1 MRINS
6 KTILAGMALGALLL
20 TGCNDAEYDTL
31 SNQAYI
37 LQTNT
42 NANSSLKLT
51 VGAEVATTTLN
62 VRLSD
67 VANVESRYR
76 LVYDTAVVNEY
87 NRLNETPY
95 ASLPQESFSLSSEET
110 TIEAGTS
117 VSTPITLTVPPY
129 SEALKASGK
138 KYAIGF
144 RLENTSGNASVLP
157 SGSKIVYILDQ
168 VVIQPV
174 VVLDQSHYV
183 SQNLVKNY
191 PLTEWTVEM
200 NINKHVLYTE
210 VGRGNNQA
218 IFGAGPDEIYIRF
231 GDAPIEGNR
240 LQIKTQGTQMNSL
253 ALFNEHTWYHLAF
266 VCTGT
271 KLYLYVNGQLD
282 NSMDLPGKTTNV
294 NSINICSPSTYWLGN
309 AMYSEVRFWQRA
321 RSQAEIAN
329 NMYAC
334 DPTTPGLIT
343 YYKMNEGEGYSF
355 RDASGNGNNAE
366 TNGQAVPEWI
376 PGCENRRQ
384 IVNKDR
390 L

>member
-6 KTILAGMALGALLL
+6 KSILAGMALGALLL

-110 TIEAGTS
+110 TIEAGAS

-174 VVLDQSHYV
+174 VVLDQNHYV

-376 PGCENRRQ
+376 QDVRIDG
-384 IVNKDR
+384 K
-390 L
+390 

>member
-6 KTILAGMALGALLL
+6 KSILAGMALGALLL

-183 SQNLVKNY
+183 SQDLVKNY

-366 TNGQAVPEWI
+366 TNGQAVPEWFQDVRI
-376 PGCENRRQ
+376 DG
-384 IVNKDR
+384 K
-390 L
+390 

>member
-6 KTILAGMALGALLL
+6 KSILAGMALGALLL

-110 TIEAGTS
+110 TIEAGAS

-200 NINKHVLYTE
+200 NINKHILYTE

-282 NSMDLPGKTTNV
+282 NSMNLPGKTTNV

-376 PGCENRRQ
+376 QDVRIDG
-384 IVNKDR
+384 K
-390 L
+390 

>member
-6 KTILAGMALGALLL
+6 KSILAGMALGALPL

-95 ASLPQESFSLSSEET
+95 ASMPQESFSLSSEET
-110 TIEAGTS
+110 TIEAGAS

-200 NINKHVLYTE
+200 NINKHILYTE

-376 PGCENRRQ
+376 QDVRIDG
-384 IVNKDR
+384 K
-390 L
+390 

>member
-1 MRINS
+1 MSINS

-42 NANSSLKLT
+42 NANTSVKLT
-51 VGAEVATTTLN
+51 VGAETASTTVN

-67 VANVESRYR
+67 VANAESSYR

-87 NRLNETPY
+87 NSINGTPY
-95 ASLPQESFSLSSEET
+95 ESLPESAYTLSSNET
-110 TIEAGTS
+110 TIEAGAS
-117 VSTPITLTVPPY
+117 VSSPITLTVPPY
-129 SEALKASGK
+129 TEALKTSGK

-144 RLENTSGNASVLP
+144 RLENTSGNANVLS

-174 VVLDQSHYV
+174 VVLDREHNISKE
-183 SQNLVKNY
+183 LVKTY

-200 NINKHVLYTE
+200 NINKDVLYTQ
-210 VGRGNNQA
+210 VGQGNNQA
-218 IFGAGPDEIYIRF
+218 IFGATPDEIYIRF

-240 LQIKTQGTQMNSL
+240 LQIKTQGTQMNSQM
-253 ALFNEHTWYHLAF
+253 LFNEHTWYHLAF

-294 NSINICSPSTYWLGN
+294 SKIDICSPSTYWLGS
-309 AMYSEVRFWQRA
+309 AMYSEVRFWQKA
-321 RSQAEIAN
+321 RTQAEIAN
-329 NMYAC
+329 NMYSC

-343 YYKMNEGEGYSF
+343 YYKMDEGKGFSF
-355 RDASGNGNNAE
+355 RDASGNGNDAE
-366 TNGQAVPEWI
+366 TTGQAVPEWVQDVRI
-376 PGCENRRQ
+376 DG
-384 IVNKDR
+384 K
-390 L
+390 

>member
-6 KTILAGMALGALLL
+6 KSILAGMALGALLL

-110 TIEAGTS
+110 TIEASTS

-376 PGCENRRQ
+376 QDVRIDG
-384 IVNKDR
+384 K
-390 L
+390 

>member
-51 VGAEVATTTLN
+51 VGAEVATTTVN

-95 ASLPQESFSLSSEET
+95 VSLPQESFSLSSEET
-110 TIEAGTS
+110 TIEAGAS

-294 NSINICSPSTYWLGN
+294 NNINICSPSTYWLGN

-343 YYKMNEGEGYSF
+343 YYKMNEGEGHSF

-376 PGCENRRQ
+376 QDVRIDG
-384 IVNKDR
+384 K
-390 L
+390 

>member
-6 KTILAGMALGALLL
+6 KSILAGMALGALLL

-87 NRLNETPY
+87 NRHNETPY

-110 TIEAGTS
+110 TIEAGAS

-200 NINKHVLYTE
+200 NINKHILYTE

-376 PGCENRRQ
+376 QDVRIDG
-384 IVNKDR
+384 K
-390 L
+390 

>member
-6 KTILAGMALGALLL
+6 KSILAGMALGALLL

-51 VGAEVATTTLN
+51 VGAEVATTTVN

-95 ASLPQESFSLSSEET
+95 VSLPQESFSLSSEET
-110 TIEAGTS
+110 TIEAGAS

-183 SQNLVKNY
+183 SQDLVKNY

-376 PGCENRRQ
+376 QDVRIDG
-384 IVNKDR
+384 K
-390 L
+390 

>member
-6 KTILAGMALGALLL
+6 KSILAGMALGALVL

-110 TIEAGTS
+110 TIEAGAS

-200 NINKHVLYTE
+200 NINKHILYTE

-366 TNGQAVPEWI
+366 TNSQAVPEWI
-376 PGCENRRQ
+376 QDVRIDG
-384 IVNKDR
+384 K
-390 L
+390 

>member
-6 KTILAGMALGALLL
+6 KSILAGMALGALLL

-110 TIEAGTS
+110 TIEAGAS

-253 ALFNEHTWYHLAF
+253 AIFNEHTWYHLAF

-376 PGCENRRQ
+376 QDVRIDG
-384 IVNKDR
+384 K
-390 L
+390 

>member
-51 VGAEVATTTLN
+51 VGAEVATTTVN

-95 ASLPQESFSLSSEET
+95 VSLPQESFSLSSGET
-110 TIEAGTS
+110 TIEAGAS

-183 SQNLVKNY
+183 SQDLVKNY

-376 PGCENRRQ
+376 QDVRIDG
-384 IVNKDR
+384 K
-390 L
+390 

>member
-6 KTILAGMALGALLL
+6 KSILAGMALGALLL

-110 TIEAGTS
+110 TIEAGAS

-200 NINKHVLYTE
+200 NINKHILYTE

-309 AMYSEVRFWQRA
+309 AMYSEMRFWQRA

-376 PGCENRRQ
+376 QDVRIDG
-384 IVNKDR
+384 K
-390 L
+390 

>member
-6 KTILAGMALGALLL
+6 KSILAGMALGALLL

-67 VANVESRYR
+67 MANVESRYR

-95 ASLPQESFSLSSEET
+95 VSLPQESFSLSSEET
-110 TIEAGTS
+110 TIEAGAS

-376 PGCENRRQ
+376 QDVRIDG
-384 IVNKDR
+384 K
-390 L
+390 

>member
-6 KTILAGMALGALLL
+6 KSILAGMALGALLL

-42 NANSSLKLT
+42 TANSSLKLT

-110 TIEAGTS
+110 TIEAGAS

-183 SQNLVKNY
+183 SQDLVKNY

-376 PGCENRRQ
+376 QDVRIDG
-384 IVNKDR
+384 K
-390 L
+390 

>member
-6 KTILAGMALGALLL
+6 KSILAGMALGALLL

-110 TIEAGTS
+110 TIEAGAS

-183 SQNLVKNY
+183 SQNLVKNH

-200 NINKHVLYTE
+200 NINKHILYTE

-376 PGCENRRQ
+376 QDVRIDG
-384 IVNKDR
+384 K
-390 L
+390 

>member
-51 VGAEVATTTLN
+51 VGAEVATTTVN

-95 ASLPQESFSLSSEET
+95 VSLPQESFSLSSEET
-110 TIEAGTS
+110 TIEAGAS

-144 RLENTSGNASVLP
+144 RLENTSDNASVLP

-200 NINKHVLYTE
+200 NINKHILYTE

-376 PGCENRRQ
+376 QDVRIDG
-384 IVNKDR
+384 K
-390 L
+390 

>member
-6 KTILAGMALGALLL
+6 KSILAGMALGALLL

-110 TIEAGTS
+110 TIEAGAS

-282 NSMDLPGKTTNV
+282 NSMDLPDKTTNV

-376 PGCENRRQ
+376 QDVRIDG
-384 IVNKDR
+384 K
-390 L
+390 

>member
-6 KTILAGMALGALLL
+6 KSILAGMALGALLL

-95 ASLPQESFSLSSEET
+95 VSLPQESFSLSSEET
-110 TIEAGTS
+110 TIEAGAS

-253 ALFNEHTWYHLAF
+253 ALFNEYTWYHLAF

-376 PGCENRRQ
+376 QDVRIDG
-384 IVNKDR
+384 K
-390 L
+390 

>member
-6 KTILAGMALGALLL
+6 KSILAGMTLGALLL

-200 NINKHVLYTE
+200 NINKHILYTE

-376 PGCENRRQ
+376 QDVRIDG
-384 IVNKDR
+384 K
-390 L
+390 

>member
-6 KTILAGMALGALLL
+6 KSILAGMALGALLL

-51 VGAEVATTTLN
+51 VGAEVATTTVN

-110 TIEAGTS
+110 TIEAGAS

-183 SQNLVKNY
+183 SQDLVKNY

-240 LQIKTQGTQMNSL
+240 MQIKTQGTQMNSL

-376 PGCENRRQ
+376 QDVRIDG
-384 IVNKDR
+384 K
-390 L
+390 

>member
-110 TIEAGTS
+110 TIEAGAS

-144 RLENTSGNASVLP
+144 RLENTSGNAPVLP

-376 PGCENRRQ
+376 QDVRIDG
-384 IVNKDR
+384 K
-390 L
+390 

>member
-51 VGAEVATTTLN
+51 VGAEVATTTVN

-95 ASLPQESFSLSSEET
+95 VSLPQESFSLSSEET
-110 TIEAGTS
+110 TIEAGAS

-200 NINKHVLYTE
+200 NINKHILYTE

-343 YYKMNEGEGYSF
+343 YYKMNEGEGYFF

-376 PGCENRRQ
+376 QDVRIDG
-384 IVNKDR
+384 K
-390 L
+390 

>member
-6 KTILAGMALGALLL
+6 KSILAGMALGALLL

-67 VANVESRYR
+67 VANVESSYR

-110 TIEAGTS
+110 TIEAGAS

-200 NINKHVLYTE
+200 NINKHILYTE

-376 PGCENRRQ
+376 QDVRIDG
-384 IVNKDR
+384 K
-390 L
+390 

>member
-6 KTILAGMALGALLL
+6 KSILAGMALGALLL

-110 TIEAGTS
+110 TIEAGAS

-144 RLENTSGNASVLP
+144 RLENTSSNASVLP

-376 PGCENRRQ
+376 QDVRIDG
-384 IVNKDR
+384 K
-390 L
+390 

>member
-6 KTILAGMALGALLL
+6 KSILAGMALGALLL

-95 ASLPQESFSLSSEET
+95 VSLPQESFSLSSEET
-110 TIEAGTS
+110 TIEAGAS

-183 SQNLVKNY
+183 SQDLVKNY

-240 LQIKTQGTQMNSL
+240 LQIKTQGTQMSSL

-376 PGCENRRQ
+376 QDVRIDG
-384 IVNKDR
+384 K
-390 L
+390 

>member
-6 KTILAGMALGALLL
+6 KSILAGMALVALLL

-110 TIEAGTS
+110 TIEAGAS

-200 NINKHVLYTE
+200 NINKHILYTE

-376 PGCENRRQ
+376 QDVRIDG
-384 IVNKDR
+384 K
-390 L
+390 

>member
-6 KTILAGMALGALLL
+6 KSILAGMALGALLL

-51 VGAEVATTTLN
+51 VGAEVATTTVN

-95 ASLPQESFSLSSEET
+95 VSLPQESFSLSSEET
-110 TIEAGTS
+110 TIEAGAS

-200 NINKHVLYTE
+200 NINKHILYTE

-321 RSQAEIAN
+321 RSQAEIVN

-376 PGCENRRQ
+376 QDVRIDG
-384 IVNKDR
+384 K
-390 L
+390 

>member
-20 TGCNDAEYDTL
+20 TGCNDAEYDTM

-51 VGAEVATTTLN
+51 VGAEVATTTVN

-95 ASLPQESFSLSSEET
+95 VSLPQESFSLSSEET
-110 TIEAGTS
+110 TIEAGAS

-200 NINKHVLYTE
+200 NINKHILYTE

-376 PGCENRRQ
+376 QDVRIDG
-384 IVNKDR
+384 K
-390 L
+390 

>member
-6 KTILAGMALGALLL
+6 KSILAGMALGVLLL

-110 TIEAGTS
+110 TIEAGAS

-200 NINKHVLYTE
+200 NINKHILYTE

-376 PGCENRRQ
+376 QDVRIDG
-384 IVNKDR
+384 K
-390 L
+390 

>member
-6 KTILAGMALGALLL
+6 KSILAGMALGALLL

-51 VGAEVATTTLN
+51 VGAEVATTTVN

-110 TIEAGTS
+110 TIEAGAS

-376 PGCENRRQ
+376 QDVRIDG
-384 IVNKDR
+384 K
-390 L
+390 

>member
-6 KTILAGMALGALLL
+6 KSILAGMALGALLL

-110 TIEAGTS
+110 TIEAGAS

-200 NINKHVLYTE
+200 NINKHILYTE

-218 IFGAGPDEIYIRF
+218 IFAAGPDEIYIRF

-271 KLYLYVNGQLD
+271 KLYLYVNDQLD

-376 PGCENRRQ
+376 QDVRIDG
-384 IVNKDR
+384 K
-390 L
+390 

>member
-6 KTILAGMALGALLL
+6 KSILAGMALGALLL

-95 ASLPQESFSLSSEET
+95 VSLPQESFSLSSEET
-110 TIEAGTS
+110 TIEAGAS

-129 SEALKASGK
+129 NEALKASGK

-376 PGCENRRQ
+376 QDVRIDG
-384 IVNKDR
+384 K
-390 L
+390 

>member
-51 VGAEVATTTLN
+51 VGAEVATTTVN

-95 ASLPQESFSLSSEET
+95 VSLPQESFSLSSEET
-110 TIEAGTS
+110 TIEAGAS

-200 NINKHVLYTE
+200 NINKHILYTE

-343 YYKMNEGEGYSF
+343 YYKMNEGEGYFF

-366 TNGQAVPEWI
+366 TNGQEVPEWI
-376 PGCENRRQ
+376 QDVRIDG
-384 IVNKDR
+384 K
-390 L
+390 

>member
-6 KTILAGMALGALLL
+6 KSILAGMALGALLL

-110 TIEAGTS
+110 TIEAGAS

-144 RLENTSGNASVLP
+144 RLENTSGNASVLS

-376 PGCENRRQ
+376 QDVRIDG
-384 IVNKDR
+384 K
-390 L
+390 

>member
-1 MRINS
+1 MSINS

-42 NANSSLKLT
+42 NANTSVKLT
-51 VGAEVATTTLN
+51 VGAETASTTVN

-67 VANVESRYR
+67 VANAESSYR

-87 NRLNETPY
+87 NRINGTPY
-95 ASLPQESFSLSSEET
+95 ESLPESAYTLSSNET
-110 TIEAGTS
+110 TIEAGAS
-117 VSTPITLTVPPY
+117 VSSPITLTVPPY
-129 SEALKASGK
+129 TGALKTSGK

-144 RLENTSGNASVLP
+144 RLENTSGNANVLS

-174 VVLDQSHYV
+174 VVLDREHNISKE
-183 SQNLVKNY
+183 LVKTY

-200 NINKHVLYTE
+200 NINKDVLYTQ
-210 VGRGNNQA
+210 VGQGNNQA
-218 IFGAGPDEIYIRF
+218 IFGATPDEIYIRF

-240 LQIKTQGTQMNSL
+240 LQIKTQGTQMNSQM
-253 ALFNEHTWYHLAF
+253 LFNEHTWYHLAF

-294 NSINICSPSTYWLGN
+294 SKIDICSPSTYWLGS
-309 AMYSEVRFWQRA
+309 AMYSEVRFWQKA
-321 RSQAEIAN
+321 RTQAEIAN
-329 NMYAC
+329 NMYSC

-343 YYKMNEGEGYSF
+343 YYKMDEGKGFSF
-355 RDASGNGNNAE
+355 RDASGNGNDAE
-366 TNGQAVPEWI
+366 TTGQAVPEWVQDVRI
-376 PGCENRRQ
+376 DG
-384 IVNKDR
+384 K
-390 L
+390 

>member
-6 KTILAGMALGALLL
+6 KSILAGMALGALLL

-157 SGSKIVYILDQ
+157 SGSKIVYLLDQ

-376 PGCENRRQ
+376 QDVRIDG
-384 IVNKDR
+384 K
-390 L
+390 

>member
-6 KTILAGMALGALLL
+6 KSILAGMALGALLL

-95 ASLPQESFSLSSEET
+95 ESLPQESFSLSSEET
-110 TIEAGTS
+110 TIEAGAS

-200 NINKHVLYTE
+200 NINKHILYTE

-376 PGCENRRQ
+376 QDVRIDG
-384 IVNKDR
+384 K
-390 L
+390 

>member
-6 KTILAGMALGALLL
+6 KSILAGMALGALLL

-95 ASLPQESFSLSSEET
+95 ASLPQESFSLSSEES
-110 TIEAGTS
+110 TIEAGAS

-200 NINKHVLYTE
+200 NINKHILYTE

-376 PGCENRRQ
+376 QDVRIDG
-384 IVNKDR
+384 K
-390 L
+390 

>member
-6 KTILAGMALGALLL
+6 KSILAGMALGALLL

-95 ASLPQESFSLSSEET
+95 ASLPQESFSLSSEEN
-110 TIEAGTS
+110 TIEAGAS

-376 PGCENRRQ
+376 QDVRIDG
-384 IVNKDR
+384 K
-390 L
+390 